1 MSLFIRRIQYL
12 NSQHIFLYI
21 DILNLLL
28 QLSLQQPKDVS
39 VVALFGLLDFVNQAL
54 DKLKIGYG
62 AHVNSESL
70 GFLPT
75 INHVVDFKLNFDRFK
90 CFLIFI

>member
-1 MSLFIRRIQYL
+1 MSLFIRRIQHL
-12 NSQHIFLYI
+12 DSQHIFLYI
-21 DILNLLL
+21 DILDLLL
-28 QLSLQQPKDVS
+28 QLSLQQSKDVS

-54 DKLKIGYG
+54 DKLKIRYG
-62 AHVNSESL
+62 AHIDSECL

-75 INHVVDFKLNFDRFK
+75 INHVVDFELNFDLFK